1 MKFFFKICCKHK
13 RIPKTV
19 LKRPNLFLKT
29 KGNFTINNVDA
40 FSRFFFKKG
49 YLIKYKN
56 VFSTVL
62 KNLNF
67 FFYQKNDFFLKT
79 YPNISWIL
87 NNFLEKNLN
96 YTHIFN
102 MTTNLIKPPF
112 IIKSILVPKKLK
124 KKTKQKYLVKIVYRD
139 ENKRIKNSFKQI
151 QYFSKKFDNNRFDV
165 RLYKSLL
172 FTFLE
177 WKDSYLFKLK
187 LVIFKKFFKF

>member
-1 MKFFFKICCKHK
+1 
-13 RIPKTV
+13 
-19 LKRPNLFLKT
+19 
-29 KGNFTINNVDA
+29 
-40 FSRFFFKKG
+40 
-49 YLIKYKN
+49 
-56 VFSTVL
+56 
-62 KNLNF
+62 
-67 FFYQKNDFFLKT
+67 
-79 YPNISWIL
+79 
-87 NNFLEKNLN
+87 
-96 YTHIFN
+96 

-177 WKDSYLFKLK
+177 
-187 LVIFKKFFKF
+187 

>member
-1 MKFFFKICCKHK
+1 MKFFFKTALKCKKIHK
-13 RIPKTV
+13 KD
-19 LKRPNLFLKT
+19 LKKPIFFLENFATNTINTLDDFNKFFLKN
-29 KGNFTINNVDA
+29 GF
-40 FSRFFFKKG
+40 
-49 YLIKYKN
+49 LLKYKN
-56 VFSTVL
+56 TFSVVL

-67 FFYQKNDFFLKT
+67 FLYNNSTYFLKT
-79 YPNISWIL
+79 YPNVNWIL
-87 NNFLEKNLN
+87 TNFFEKNLN

-139 ENKRIKNSFKQI
+139 ESKRIKNSFKQI
-151 QYFSKKFDNNRFDV
+151 QYFSKKFDNNKFNV

-187 LVIFKKFFKF
+187 LVVFKKFFKF

>member
-1 MKFFFKICCKHK
+1 MKFFFKIDRPYKGISK
-13 RIPKTV
+13 IV
-19 LKRPNLFLKT
+19 LKKPNLFFKNT
-29 KGNFTINNVDA
+29 NNCIVNNVDV
-40 FSRFFFKKG
+40 FSRFFLKNG
-49 YLIKYKN
+49 YLLKYKN
-56 VFSTVL
+56 IFSIVL

-67 FFYQKNDFFLKT
+67 FLYQKNDFFLKQ
-79 YPNISWIL
+79 YPNVGWIL
-87 NNFLEKNLN
+87 INSFEKNLN

-102 MTTNLIKPPF
+102 TTINLIKPPF

-139 ENKRIKNSFKQI
+139 ENKRMKNSFKQI
-151 QYFSKKFDNNRFDV
+151 QYFSKKFDNNKFSV

-187 LVIFKKFFKF
+187 LVVFKKFFKF